1 MIDGDLN
8 NGARTKRRQS
18 RRTGYRRRLR
28 MQRLLLACIV
38 GSVFAGACWLGAH
51 LSFPARSSRSAAGLP
66 ESTWFR
72 GNAHQNLAS
81 MAPQSAKPGKVL
93 VASSDVYPYSVVPGG
108 LKRAEDLRKAASQDA
123 VVRSHYSHF
132 DFDHARLVRVKE
144 AREVYVSYRIRNT
157 VYWTKKKIRLHVGEL
172 LLTDG
177 TTTARA
183 HCGNQIS
190 DTAKPEISEEEP
202 DEDVLNDLIPAV
214 ESPYSPIHPVIA
226 SADLLDG
233 QPVGPQL
240 FAGGFIFPYVPYG
253 VPLPGGRCPVNDTV
267 LNGRCQ
273 PHLKPIVIP
282 EPSTLLLIFPG
293 LAMIAL
299 SCRVSLGKVR
309 QICVS

>member
-190 DTAKPEISEEEP
+190 DTAKPEFPRKNPTRMFSTTSSRRWNRP
-202 DEDVLNDLIPAV
+202 TLRSTRDCFGRLAGRPTRGPAAFRRR
-214 ESPYSPIHPVIA
+214 IHFSLCALWCAA
-226 SADLLDG
+226 SRRT
-233 QPVGPQL
+233 
-240 FAGGFIFPYVPYG
+240 
-253 VPLPGGRCPVNDTV
+253 LPGQRHRP
-267 LNGRCQ
+267 
-273 PHLKPIVIP
+273 
-282 EPSTLLLIFPG
+282 
-293 LAMIAL
+293 
-299 SCRVSLGKVR
+299 
-309 QICVS
+309 